1 MSLAS
6 VKIGNARRRAV
17 RDPPSIASRSLAAI
31 RRSQDKRPRLSL
43 VCPCLGDRRIFIVR
57 RHASLIGGFGLETA
71 GVLNERRK
79 LRALAKT
86 RQSGLLKGKGKITGY
101 LLLATA
107 CDGTLAATAQFT
119 SLRIVCRNTLQIAL
133 GDSTS
138 VVKALFA
145 SKAILKSPALPS
157 RRRYLKIHPA
167 TVCETTRFFCGE
179 RRCGWQRHL
188 AARASCN
195 PREHFSING
204 IERSQYPPRRCPHMP
219 SDSRGLRWM
228 AQECKNP
235 RSLTLSRVFGT
246 TRTTWDVYLVPGT
259 GV

>member
-1 MSLAS
+1 MGSSRALSRSSAASCAPCTVNITRRQRPYATSLAQPLPRRHRVGRMSLAS

-17 RDPPSIASRSLAAI
+17 RDPPSIAGRSLAAI

-119 SLRIVCRNTLQIAL
+119 SLRIVCRNILQIAL

-138 VVKALFA
+138 VVKVLFA

-167 TVCETTRFFCGE
+167 TVCETTRFFAE
-179 RRCGWQRHL
+179 RGFVDG
-188 AARASCN
+188 N
-195 PREHFSING
+195 VI
-204 IERSQYPPRRCPHMP
+204 
-219 SDSRGLRWM
+219 
-228 AQECKNP
+228 
-235 RSLTLSRVFGT
+235 
-246 TRTTWDVYLVPGT
+246 
-259 GV
+259 